1 MEILTKLLN
10 YIRFNQIIYKQKL
23 MDISSDKANLKTK
36 DETGRSTTPNSLEIE
51 EEQNGNNAN
60 RNENNFESGK
70 NINIRE
76 SEDNILF
83 SDEIEE
89 KAKYFATN
97 DNDINENVFY
107 RSNYDYDETSIINKL
122 LDPIEQEVTNYTN
135 I

>member
-1 MEILTKLLN
+1 
-10 YIRFNQIIYKQKL
+10 

-36 DETGRSTTPNSLEIE
+36 DETGRLTTLNSLEIE

-83 SDEIEE
+83 SDEE

>member
-1 MEILTKLLN
+1 
-10 YIRFNQIIYKQKL
+10 

>member
-1 MEILTKLLN
+1 
-10 YIRFNQIIYKQKL
+10 

-60 RNENNFESGK
+60 QNENILESEK
-70 NINIRE
+70 NVKIRD

-83 SDEIEE
+83 NKEIEE
-89 KAKYFATN
+89 KAKYFANN
-97 DNDINENVFY
+97 DNDLNENDFFRANFEDTY
-107 RSNYDYDETSIINKL
+107 TTNQI
-122 LDPIEQEVTNYTN
+122 LDATEQEFTNYTN